1 MVEVVALMNWYH
13 IRMITTE
20 HFTLRGIPLTEAT
33 FLLKAAPWRCVN
45 TLLGNNFEWAL
56 AMARKIENSSDLN
69 GVCWGS
75 TTNYPE
81 VFAK

>member
-1 MVEVVALMNWYH
+1 MVEVVALMNWFH

-45 TLLGNNFEWAL
+45 
-56 AMARKIENSSDLN
+56 IETMRYLETILN
-69 GVCWGS
+69 G
-75 TTNYPE
+75 P
-81 VFAK
+81 